1 MSNIVKDISMKSHIY
16 YFFDDIINI
25 KEFDPNNIKL
35 DENSYK
41 NILIYYI
48 GYMTIKDLKYI
59 KISSVNPLYLMFNK
73 MNGYFEE
80 INGNNYL
87 TLVAAND
94 SKDRI
99 KKYEEL
105 WIKITDL
112 ITLVTKKADDYDE
125 KFIKIKLDSDDTSP
139 LNKTIW
145 ISVMVIVVRAIFSLK

>member
-48 GYMTIKDLKYI
+48 GYMTIKDLKYV

-87 TLVAAND
+87 TLFATND
-94 SKDRI
+94 SKDGI

-139 LNKTIW
+139 LNKTI
-145 ISVMVIVVRAIFSLK
+145 